1 MEQND
6 AMINIDD
13 IKAVRHGAVRRGAE
27 ENAKIIENEFLGS
40 PDLVVRHT
48 EVQGRR
54 YAIVYFDSMS
64 DTFQVGE
71 TVLKPI
77 FMYKGAI
84 PERDA
89 AAFLLSEV
97 IINTD
102 SKVQQDLDEVI
113 RTLLLGNTAL
123 FIDNDSTCLSFGVQ
137 KIPSRSIEQPETEV
151 QEFGSKEGFV
161 ESIKLNIALLRK
173 RMTTTDLKFE
183 MQRVGKTSN
192 TRIAV
197 CYINQKAEKSL
208 VKEVKNRLNA
218 LEMDIVLDSMYLVN
232 CLDSK
237 QKSLFRMVGNT
248 ERPDVF
254 CAKLNEG
261 KVGVLVDGSPYALFV
276 PWFFIENF
284 QVLDDYLNS
293 AYFASMIRILRML
306 CFISSITLPSFYV
319 AIGLF
324 HQELLPDYMLYSI
337 VMSESNTMFPLM
349 TEALIIIFI
358 YEIVREAGLRM
369 PRSIGQ
375 AVSLVGAIVIG
386 DAAVSAGLI
395 GAPMLIIVAMTAIS
409 SFVVTELYQPISLLR
424 FVFIILGG
432 TTGLYGLVIGLGA
445 LIINMCSLEQYGSA
459 YLAPLIPFNK
469 SLFRDTFLR
478 TEKAINSKQLFNIG
492 KQKKVRK
499 R

>member
-1 MEQND
+1 MEQKD

-13 IKAVRHGAVRRGAE
+13 IKTVRHGAVRRGAS
-27 ENAKIIENEFLGS
+27 ENAKIIENEFKDS
-40 PDLVVRHT
+40 PDLVIRYT
-48 EVQGRR
+48 EVQGRQ
-54 YAIVYFDSMS
+54 YVIVYFDSLS
-64 DTFQVGE
+64 DTVQVGE

-77 FMYKGAI
+77 FIYKGDI
-84 PERDA
+84 PEKDT

-97 IINTD
+97 IINAD
-102 SKVQQDLDEVI
+102 SKIQKDLDEVI
-113 RTLLLGNTAL
+113 HLLLMGNIAL
-123 FIDNDSTCLSFGVQ
+123 FIDKDSSCLAFGVQ

-161 ESIKLNIALLRK
+161 ESMKLNIALLRK
-173 RMTTTDLKFE
+173 RMTTTDLKIE
-183 MQRVGKTSN
+183 MQKVGKTSN

-197 CYINQKAEKSL
+197 CYMNQKAEKSL
-208 VKEVKNRLNA
+208 VKEVKSRLNA
-218 LEMDIVLDSMYLVN
+218 LEMDIVLDSMYLIN

-284 QVLDDYLNS
+284 QVFDDYLNS
-293 AYFASMIRILRML
+293 AYFASMIRILRMF

-324 HQELLPDYMLYSI
+324 HQELFPDYMLYSI

-349 TEALIIIFI
+349 IEALIIIFI

-424 FVFIILGG
+424 FLFIILGG
-432 TTGLYGLVIGLGA
+432 TTGLYGLVIGVGA
-445 LIINMCSLEQYGSA
+445 LVINMCSLEQYGNA
-459 YLAPLIPFNK
+459 YLAPLIPYNK

-478 TEKAINSKQLFNIG
+478 TEKALNSKLLFNIG